1 MAKGRLFVVATPI
14 GNMEDMTFRALKVL
28 KGVDLVAAEDT
39 RVAKKL
45 LSHFGISRPVE
56 SCFEHNE
63 REKAPLLVAKMLE
76 GANVALISDAGT
88 PGISDPGYRLVR
100 LAAENSIPI
109 EPIPGPSALAA
120 ALSISGLPTD
130 RFTFL
135 GFAPSAEGQRKRFF
149 LSLRGGPHTY
159 VLYESPKRLKET
171 LASAL
176 EFLGDIEAALVREM
190 TKRFE
195 EVLRGRLNSI
205 IAKLKDREVKGEI
218 TLILRTEEPVAEKAG
233 LEAEI
238 QRLLAANLALK
249 DIAKAVALEH
259 GISKSEAYKEALKV
273 KNDLGQNK
281 RGST

>member
-14 GNMEDMTFRALKVL
+14 GNMEDMTFRAIKVL

-63 REKAPLLVAKMLE
+63 REKAPMLVERMKE
-76 GANVALISDAGT
+76 GASVALISDAGT

-149 LSLRGGPHTY
+149 LSLRGGAHTY
-159 VLYESPKRLKET
+159 VLYESPKRIKET

-195 EVLRGRLNSI
+195 EVLRGRLSSI

-238 QRLLAANLALK
+238 ERLLAAGLALK

-259 GISKSEAYKEALKV
+259 GISKSEAYREALKV
-273 KNDLGQNK
+273 KEKKWGE

>member
-1 MAKGRLFVVATPI
+1 MTTGRLFVVATPI
-14 GNMEDMTFRALKVL
+14 GNMEDMTLRALKVL
-28 KGVDLVAAEDT
+28 KGVDLIAAEDT

-45 LSHFGISRPVE
+45 LGYYNISRPVE

-63 REKAPLLVAKMLE
+63 REKAPRLVAKMLE

-109 EPIPGPSALAA
+109 EPVPGPSALAA

-135 GFAPSAEGQRKRFF
+135 GFAPSAAGQRKRFF
-149 LSLRGGPHTY
+149 LSLRGEPHTY
-159 VLYESPKRLKET
+159 VMYESPKRLKET
-171 LASAL
+171 LACAL
-176 EFLGDIEAALVREM
+176 EFLGDIEASLVREM

-195 EVLRGRLNSI
+195 EVLRGRLGSI
-205 IAKLKDREVKGEI
+205 IAALKDREVKGEI
-218 TLILRTEEPVAEKAG
+218 TLILRTEEPAAGKAG

-238 QRLLAANLALK
+238 ERLLAAGLALK

-273 KNDLGQNK
+273 KGK
-281 RGST
+281 KG

>member
-1 MAKGRLFVVATPI
+1 MPKGRLFVVATPI

-28 KGVDLVAAEDT
+28 KGADLVAAEDT

-63 REKAPLLVAKMLE
+63 REKAPMLVAKMLE

-100 LAAENSIPI
+100 LAAENSIPV

-159 VLYESPKRLKET
+159 VLYESPKRIQET
-171 LASAL
+171 LTSAL
-176 EFLGDIEAALVREM
+176 EFLGDIEATLVREM

-195 EVLRGRLNSI
+195 EVLRGRLKSI

-218 TLILRTEEPVAEKAG
+218 TLILRTEEPVAGKAG

-238 QRLLAANLALK
+238 ERLLAAGLALK

-259 GISKSEAYKEALKV
+259 GISKSEAYQEALKV
-273 KNDLGQNK
+273 KEKKWGE

>member
-1 MAKGRLFVVATPI
+1 MTKGRLFVVATPI

-63 REKAPLLVAKMLE
+63 REKAPMLVAKMLE

-88 PGISDPGYRLVR
+88 PAISDPGYRLVR

-159 VLYESPKRLKET
+159 VLYESPKRIKET

-195 EVLRGRLNSI
+195 EVLRGRLGAI
-205 IAKLKDREVKGEI
+205 IAKLKDREVKGEL

-238 QRLLAANLALK
+238 QRLFAAGLALK
-249 DIAKAVALEH
+249 DIAKAIALEH

-273 KNDLGQNK
+273 KEKKG
-281 RGST
+281 

>member
-45 LSHFGISRPVE
+45 LSRFGISRPVE

-63 REKAPLLVAKMLE
+63 REKAPMLVAKMLE
-76 GANVALISDAGT
+76 GASVALISDAGT

-159 VLYESPKRLKET
+159 VLYESPKRIKET

-195 EVLRGRLNSI
+195 EVLRGRLNVI
-205 IAKLKDREVKGEI
+205 IAKLKDRDVKGEI

-273 KNDLGQNK
+273 KEKKG
-281 RGST
+281 

>member
-28 KGVDLVAAEDT
+28 KEVDLVAAEDT

-45 LSHFGISRPVE
+45 LSRFGISRPVE

-63 REKAPLLVAKMLE
+63 REKAPMLVERMKG
-76 GANVALISDAGT
+76 GASVALISDAGT

-100 LAAENSIPI
+100 LAAENSIPVL
-109 EPIPGPSALAA
+109 PIPGPSALAA

-159 VLYESPKRLKET
+159 VLYESPKRIKET

-218 TLILRTEEPVAEKAG
+218 TLILRTEERAAEKAG

-238 QRLLAANLALK
+238 ERLLAAGLALK
-249 DIAKAVALEH
+249 DIAKAIALEH

-273 KNDLGQNK
+273 KEKNGWK